1 MSDPSKLGMA
11 AMPDP
16 GVKHDCQ
23 TQGSWDARPKNLR
36 SDVFARPK

>member
-1 MSDPSKLGMA
+1 LSLAVMSDPSKLGMA

-23 TQGSWDARPKNLR
+23 TQGSW
-36 SDVFARPK
+36 V